1 MDKRSAAN
9 AAANAAEQLQP
20 EARASTAPWGLGG
33 SPKAPWGLG
42 GSPGDPGPLLQEGIR
57 SALKESTRTNRGKV
71 ARIRTSRVILRIRT
85 SRVIYTPRDRI
96 VGSRNPGS
104 PATRRTT
111 GASAPPW
118 PWGTVFGSTVSTV
131 GLRAVE
137 VLRKLAPRAA
147 RRFMM
152 GLPQLL
158 EPHVEPGLRCVPGRG
173 LAPHAWGQHWLRIL
187 KGPRFRSLPG
197 SGAPRPSSPQM
208 RPPLL

>member
-1 MDKRSAAN
+1 MVDKRSAAN

-33 SPKAPWGLG
+33 SP
-42 GSPGDPGPLLQEGIR
+42 GDPGTLLQEGIR

-158 EPHVEPGLRCVPGRG
+158 LLSR
-173 LAPHAWGQHWLRIL
+173 
-187 KGPRFRSLPG
+187 
-197 SGAPRPSSPQM
+197 M
-208 RPPLL
+208 RM

>member
-1 MDKRSAAN
+1 MVDKRSAAN

-33 SPKAPWGLG
+33 SP
-42 GSPGDPGPLLQEGIR
+42 GDPGSLLQEGIR

-71 ARIRTSRVILRIRT
+71 ARIRTSRVISRIRTSRVILRIRT

-104 PATRRTT
+104 PAMRRTT

-158 EPHVEPGLRCVPGRG
+158 LLSR
-173 LAPHAWGQHWLRIL
+173 
-187 KGPRFRSLPG
+187 
-197 SGAPRPSSPQM
+197 M
-208 RPPLL
+208 RM